1 MRAIIVTYTNIL
13 VINLMHIGDLMLV
26 TPVLRTLRA
35 NYPAARLTLLADKK
49 LADLVAYNPHLDE
62 CLFLDKKGGDNHP
75 LAFLKFILRVRK
87 KRFDLVINLHRN
99 ERASA
104 IAAFSGA
111 KRIVGYA
118 KPGFSLFFDEV
129 LPNKKA
135 VMHQIHSHFEV
146 LTKAAGVTQIDDG
159 GLEMVL
165 PPGAE
170 EEATRLWEAHFSPSD
185 RVIAFNIGASWE
197 TKRWLDSYFAACADA
212 FIRRGYKVAFFGGS
226 MDTALVD
233 DCVAQMTE
241 RGGGAVVLFTGQV
254 SLGVLAA
261 LLRRCVLF
269 LTTDSGPMH
278 VGVAMGVPIVT
289 MFGASPVPGFY
300 PYDAKD
306 VLIKTPEPCHP
317 CGIHRCPKEGADHMG
332 CMKHIPPAV
341 VMQYADELL
350 LAYEDQVGHIPRVY
364 GQYQCKVVEL
374 QKADDIDAA
383 GTERRDGNEGEP

>member
-1 MRAIIVTYTNIL
+1 MTYTNIL

-35 NYPAARLTLLADKK
+35 NYPEARLTLLADKK
-49 LADLVAYNPHLDE
+49 LADLVAYNPYLDE
-62 CLFLDKKGGDNHP
+62 CLFIDKKGRDNHP
-75 LAFLKFILRVRK
+75 LAFLKFILRVRR

-118 KPGFSLFFDEV
+118 KPGFSLFFDKV

-146 LTKAAGVTQIDDG
+146 LTKAAGVTKIEDG
-159 GLEMVL
+159 GLEMTL

-170 EEATRLWEAHFSPSD
+170 EEAARLWRVHFLPAD

-197 TKRWLDSYFAACADA
+197 TKRWLDSYFAECADA
-212 FIRRGYKVAFFGGS
+212 FIRRGYKIAFFGGP

-233 DCVAQMTE
+233 ACVAQMTE
-241 RGGGAVVLFTGQV
+241 RSSGAVVVFTGQV

-317 CGIHRCPKEGADHMG
+317 CGIHRCPKQGEDYMG

-341 VMQYADELL
+341 VMKYADELL
-350 LAYEDQVGHIPRVY
+350 EAYEDEVGHIPRVY
-364 GQYQCKVVEL
+364 GQYQCKIVEL
-374 QKADDIDAA
+374 KGAEDMAA
-383 GTERRDGNEGEP
+383 AAIKFGPAGNEGEL